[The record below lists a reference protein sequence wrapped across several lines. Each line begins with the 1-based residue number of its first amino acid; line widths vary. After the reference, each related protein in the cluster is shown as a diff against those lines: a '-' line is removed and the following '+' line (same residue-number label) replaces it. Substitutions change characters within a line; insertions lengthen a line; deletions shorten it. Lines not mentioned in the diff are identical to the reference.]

1 MNCCCQKYIFLLFS
15 IALLSGATFGQT
27 SGARRVQIGINLQ
40 EVDHPESRQLGVDTR
55 EGAAITKVFPNSSA
69 ELAGL
74 KAGDVIIKCNDRKIA
89 TCDDLRSVILGS
101 SPGDKHRVEFYRGH
115 QFLFVDL
122 IVGQSPPP
130 DGETIK
136 AADRRPYIAMR
147 AVSAGTAAAKRM
159 GIESPFGAAVE
170 NVVPGGPA
178 AKAGFQR
185 GDLIVDFGGR
195 EITNYDDIATALSRS
210 PIGSRQRVFFIRNN
224 RREQT
229 TVVIGWHSDDATQSE
244 DKKSEKVGSS
254 QIPPPLPQPVPLPTT
269 SVDGAPQTPPDG
281 WITTTIRE
289 VAISV
294 PPDWSV
300 SEFSA
305 ADEGLWYRGSALLP
319 EASVSIVRDAT
330 FAELSRGGDIKVGIN
345 TTVGRVPAECCFV
358 EASTTTGPEKG
369 MVVMLKPHGADGASV
384 ALVCFASAA
393 SWDQYEGVFR
403 KVLACLHIRE
413 AGGTDSE

>member
-74 KAGDVIIKCNDRKIA
+74 KAGDVIIKCSDRKIA

-122 IVGQSPPP
+122 IVGRSPEP

-136 AADRRPYIAMR
+136 
-147 AVSAGTAAAKRM
+147 SAN
-159 GIESPFGAAVE
+159 P
-170 NVVPGGPA
+170 
-178 AKAGFQR
+178 
-185 GDLIVDFGGR
+185 
-195 EITNYDDIATALSRS
+195 
-210 PIGSRQRVFFIRNN
+210 
-224 RREQT
+224 
-229 TVVIGWHSDDATQSE
+229 
-244 DKKSEKVGSS
+244 GSS
-254 QIPPPLPQPVPLPTT
+254 QIPPPLPQPAQRPPA

-281 WITTTIRE
+281 WITTKIRD

-294 PPDWSV
+294 PPDWIA

-305 ADEGLWYRGSALLP
+305 VDEGLWYRGSALLP
-319 EASVSIVRDAT
+319 EASISIVRNAT
-330 FAELSRGGDIKVGIN
+330 FAELSRGGDTKGGMN
-345 TTVGRVPAECCFV
+345 TTIGRVPAECCFV
-358 EASTTTGPEKG
+358 ETSTTTGPEKG
-369 MVVMLKPHGADGASV
+369 MVVMFKPQGTDGPSV

-393 SWDQYEGVFR
+393 SWDQYERVFW
-403 KVLACLHIRE
+403 KVLASVHIRD
-413 AGGTDSE
+413 AGGTESE